1 MKRKRVITILI
12 ALIIY
17 LGVAAAD
24 FQTLLAQAQGE
35 SKNTNEALN
44 KKSVNLKDVFQIHAF
59 LQVLFKPRPGG
70 GAAAGAD

>member
-24 FQTLLAQAQGE
+24 FQTLPAQAQGE
-35 SKNTNEALN
+35 NKNTNEAIQRFQEALN
-44 KKSVNLKDVFQIHAF
+44 NPTLTEQLISSKRF
-59 LQVLFKPRPGG
+59 PGVH
-70 GAAAGAD
+70 